1 MTLDAIRCFCAILD
15 TGSFRAA
22 AARVHRSQPAVSQ
35 QLKSLERELGHPLID
50 RRTTRPT
57 EMGQLVYRRAQA
69 LLDAADGLVREVQDV
84 DAAPGQEL
92 RVGASDTL
100 ALYLLPGCVKRFAA
114 AMPQVRLVLLNRN
127 SDALVAHTLRGDLD
141 LGIVTLPEAHA
152 ELDTEPLIEQRLVL
166 AVPAKHRLAKAGTA
180 TLEALR
186 NEPFLLLEGNTRT
199 GALLRAHFAQHGFAP
214 QTVLDSGSFEVI
226 KRYIAEGIGVSFL
239 PDAVLTPRARGIAT
253 VAVAGLPVIPIGA
266 IGRKHAYRSRA
277 ARVFLDLLREAGG
290 HAPREVASEV
300 LL

>member
-22 AARVHRSQPAVSQ
+22 AVRVHRSQPAVSQ
-35 QLKSLERELGHPLID
+35 QLKSLERELGHTLVD

-57 EMGQLVYRRAQA
+57 ELGQLVYRRAQA

-100 ALYLLPGCVKRFAA
+100 ALYVLPGCVRRFAA
-114 AMPQVRLVLLNRN
+114 ALPQVRLVLLNRS
-127 SDALVAHTLRGDLD
+127 SDALVEHTLRGDLD
-141 LGIVTLPEAHA
+141 LGIVTLPEAHP
-152 ELDTEPLIEQRLVL
+152 ELDTEALIAQRLVL
-166 AVPAKHRLAKAGTA
+166 AVPSRHRLAKAGTA
-180 TLEALR
+180 TLDDLR
-186 NEPFLLLEGNTRT
+186 EEPFLLLEGNTRT
-199 GALLRAHFAQHGFAP
+199 GALLRRQFARQDFHP

-226 KRYIAEGIGVSFL
+226 KRYIAEGIGISFL
-239 PDAVLTPRARGIAT
+239 PDTVLGPKERGIAT
-253 VAVAGLPVIPIGA
+253 VEVAGMPVIPIGA

-277 ARVFLDLLREAGG
+277 ARVFLDILRETGGASAGRLALQ
-290 HAPREVASEV
+290 AP
-300 LL
+300 L